1 MKPLTLILGWLNNS
15 AQPPEAQSPMV
26 AAATTSFVSFLFVSC
41 LNLFFVTD
49 RQFWWE
55 ELLVCT
61 TIPILLAFIALYRTA
76 WHHELRRTTRTLLVA
91 LTSCAVFGAVA
102 IGTFLATLAAT
113 LAYASCLDR
122 FLAFHY

>member
-1 MKPLTLILGWLNNS
+1 
-15 AQPPEAQSPMV
+15 MV